1 VRMIRLYST
10 ALVLAVW
17 AAMWWLGVRSDTLV
31 GAALALLA
39 VTAWIAENER
49 RRQRRGMHR

>member
-1 VRMIRLYST
+1 MIRLYST